1 MEKSRKEQVTAVG
14 EGGGHIFYNIR
25 LIWDCIYSK
34 IKTKY
39 QTFSFRYLE
48 SWSYSV
54 HARLWAST
62 FF

>member
-1 MEKSRKEQVTAVG
+1 MEKSRKEQITAG
-14 EGGGHIFYNIR
+14 GDGGGHIFYNIR
-25 LIWDCIYSK
+25 LIWDCIVK
-34 IKTKY
+34 KKNQY

-54 HARLWAST
+54 HACLWAST